1 MGAGI
6 ATDPHC
12 AELYHV
18 VPGIAAE
25 RLGKCSS
32 VAAEPSL
39 LHFPFPDCASAAAP
53 HGCFVIS
60 RLARR
65 LSFRFAIPRWP
76 HIAAT
81 RTDNKVISSRLRV
94 QHAFVIG
101 PCITGLNGRF
111 RRLRPVDYD
120 VKVSW
125 LSESRQRK
133 ST

>member
-1 MGAGI
+1 MSFLALLPNDLANAPALLQNLRFFTFRFRI
-6 ATDPHC
+6 AR
-12 AELYHV
+12 
-18 VPGIAAE
+18 
-25 RLGKCSS
+25 RLRHRM
-32 VAAEPSL
+32 VAL
-39 LHFPFPDCASAAAP
+39 L
-53 HGCFVIS
+53 S
-60 RLARR
+60 RLARW
-65 LSFRFAIPRWP
+65 LSFRFAIPLGP
-76 HIAAT
+76 YINAT